1 LRKDSIQIHETSGTF
16 YPLTDVWI
24 GNSAKVYWEKTG
36 LNRNTTWAE
45 IGIYSFEMNKPTYSI
60 PNINFYNK
68 NYFDYSLK
76 GTLTDKIVEVNNS
89 EDISYPRFESDQK
102 SFSIKGIFNDIDY
115 KGGFSMQGNKLI
127 GSGTRDNYATLSLY
141 RNVELVR
148 NGDTIIE
155 KKLFMQTQSLYY
167 AFVKTD
173 IVSRNC
179 KISMYIDN
187 DSISHPG
194 LLFRYYDKNR
204 EINLIRNNDPE
215 NMSRSPYY
223 NTYHKIEMDFELL
236 KWEMTKTI
244 IDFTMLRGTSIN
256 IAKFESQDFFSAE
269 RYYEVRGFET
279 THPYVSLRNFCK
291 LNNTDVI
298 HEDDLAK
305 YMGYPLTPIRRMLI
319 DFTYRGIVDYD
330 SETGYCIVK
339 PKLYS
344 YLNAIV
350 GQKDY
355 DLIQFQSQTLSPK
368 NNAMLNLK
376 NMDLAIQGVPMVNVS
391 DSQNV
396 VFYPKGEQILL
407 KKNRDF
413 NFSGRVEA
421 GFFTFYGDNFQFK
434 YDSFKV
440 VLNQVDSLTIK
451 VKAGVDNWGRQ
462 VLANVENAIEDVTGD
477 VIIDD
482 PSNKSGIKSFPEYPI
497 FESKKNSY
505 VYYDSKNIQKGKYTR
520 DKFFFIVDAYKIDSL
535 NAFSPE
541 GMGYDGVL
549 HSADIF
555 PEIRQRI
562 VLQPD
567 NSLGFHHNTPDKGLP
582 LYISKGKYYSNIHL
596 SNQGLRGNG
605 SMEYLTAKAV
615 STDFIF
621 YPDSTNTKTTSFNI
635 KKQMASVQYPEVNAT
650 QINMHWMPY
659 EDELYANTI
668 ETPFDMYAGKA
679 KHTGEL
685 LYSPKQLTGSG
696 FVDYNK
702 ARLSAD
708 LLKFQADKFNSDTA
722 NFKLNSVNV
731 EMLAFASENLNAKV
745 DFIEMKSTFRSNEGI
760 TKAELPENLYH
771 AYIERFSWLMEKQS
785 MELSTPNTMQV
796 YEKGKIQTIV
806 KDDVG
811 NRPIGSLFVSVH
823 SGQDSLNWVSPLADY
838 DLKTNTIFA
847 HQVKFIEVADATA
860 FPQKG
865 EVVIEPM
872 AKMRTLRDAELLANM
887 ESKYHRFQKA
897 TINISSRIKYHGEG
911 DYNYEDEL
919 GHIHPIHFEL
929 IAVDS
934 TIQTFARGSV
944 KGIDDFSLSPA
955 FKFRGKVFLE
965 ARNPLLFFD
974 GHTQINHEC
983 DNFSMPESWLKFETE
998 INPKDIYIPII
1009 EPLKDINESF
1019 LVSGAQL
1026 ATDSIHIFPTFVS
1039 PRKRYS
1045 NTPVMTAGGYLTYNA
1060 KEKKYLIGTKER
1072 IAKPDTTGNL
1082 LSLHKNFCT
1091 LYGEGDINLTADLG
1105 QIKIETK
1112 GNGFYKLEEDAF
1124 KLDLLMTTN
1133 FYFPEACIK
1142 FIADTL
1148 ATMTALKPISL
1159 NYRTYVM
1166 AIKELLPHIEAEE
1179 MLKEQSTFG
1188 TVKKLPAKL
1197 ETTFVFSE
1205 LGMIWNK
1212 KETAWQSVGD
1222 IGIANV
1228 LGTQINRKI
1237 QGNIAITRK
1246 RSGDSF
1252 DLYLKIS
1259 ENHWY
1264 YFNYKRGLMQAYS
1277 SEAAFNE
1284 IITNIKGSDRKMEI
1298 GKGETSYVFFLSNQ
1312 KKRDDFLK
1320 RLGGQSVDDEEDD
1333 SDLDTNK
1340 YEDFD

>member
-1 LRKDSIQIHETSGTF
+1 MYKISLLLIVYLLVGLNAYSQKFTKFTHEPEAFISEMSALFERDATNVRKGKDLLAEFEESWLNGGFSATKQKNIYEISDLLLNRGARNFPHFYDYMKNVLEFQKPNNDSLNYLEWEKALRMLTTQKKYKISDLDRFFNSSYNLISKNAVYHSNSMQWYSDNNNYKIIIDNDTIKFLFPSLTLTGKLRKDSIQIHETSGTF

-413 NFSGRVEA
+413 NFSGRV
-421 GFFTFYGDNFQFK
+421 
-434 YDSFKV
+434 
-440 VLNQVDSLTIK
+440 
-451 VKAGVDNWGRQ
+451 
-462 VLANVENAIEDVTGD
+462 
-477 VIIDD
+477 
-482 PSNKSGIKSFPEYPI
+482 
-497 FESKKNSY
+497 
-505 VYYDSKNIQKGKYTR
+505 
-520 DKFFFIVDAYKIDSL
+520 
-535 NAFSPE
+535 
-541 GMGYDGVL
+541 
-549 HSADIF
+549 
-555 PEIRQRI
+555 
-562 VLQPD
+562 
-567 NSLGFHHNTPDKGLP
+567 
-582 LYISKGKYYSNIHL
+582 
-596 SNQGLRGNG
+596 
-605 SMEYLTAKAV
+605 
-615 STDFIF
+615 
-621 YPDSTNTKTTSFNI
+621 
-635 KKQMASVQYPEVNAT
+635 
-650 QINMHWMPY
+650 
-659 EDELYANTI
+659 
-668 ETPFDMYAGKA
+668 
-679 KHTGEL
+679 
-685 LYSPKQLTGSG
+685 
-696 FVDYNK
+696 
-702 ARLSAD
+702 
-708 LLKFQADKFNSDTA
+708 
-722 NFKLNSVNV
+722 
-731 EMLAFASENLNAKV
+731 
-745 DFIEMKSTFRSNEGI
+745 
-760 TKAELPENLYH
+760 
-771 AYIERFSWLMEKQS
+771 
-785 MELSTPNTMQV
+785 
-796 YEKGKIQTIV
+796 
-806 KDDVG
+806 
-811 NRPIGSLFVSVH
+811 
-823 SGQDSLNWVSPLADY
+823 
-838 DLKTNTIFA
+838 
-847 HQVKFIEVADATA
+847 
-860 FPQKG
+860 
-865 EVVIEPM
+865 
-872 AKMRTLRDAELLANM
+872 
-887 ESKYHRFQKA
+887 
-897 TINISSRIKYHGEG
+897 
-911 DYNYEDEL
+911 
-919 GHIHPIHFEL
+919 
-929 IAVDS
+929 
-934 TIQTFARGSV
+934 
-944 KGIDDFSLSPA
+944 
-955 FKFRGKVFLE
+955 
-965 ARNPLLFFD
+965 
-974 GHTQINHEC
+974 
-983 DNFSMPESWLKFETE
+983 
-998 INPKDIYIPII
+998 
-1009 EPLKDINESF
+1009 
-1019 LVSGAQL
+1019 
-1026 ATDSIHIFPTFVS
+1026 
-1039 PRKRYS
+1039 
-1045 NTPVMTAGGYLTYNA
+1045 
-1060 KEKKYLIGTKER
+1060 
-1072 IAKPDTTGNL
+1072 
-1082 LSLHKNFCT
+1082 
-1091 LYGEGDINLTADLG
+1091 
-1105 QIKIETK
+1105 
-1112 GNGFYKLEEDAF
+1112 
-1124 KLDLLMTTN
+1124 
-1133 FYFPEACIK
+1133 
-1142 FIADTL
+1142 
-1148 ATMTALKPISL
+1148 
-1159 NYRTYVM
+1159 
-1166 AIKELLPHIEAEE
+1166 
-1179 MLKEQSTFG
+1179 
-1188 TVKKLPAKL
+1188 
-1197 ETTFVFSE
+1197 
-1205 LGMIWNK
+1205 
-1212 KETAWQSVGD
+1212 
-1222 IGIANV
+1222 
-1228 LGTQINRKI
+1228 
-1237 QGNIAITRK
+1237 
-1246 RSGDSF
+1246 
-1252 DLYLKIS
+1252 
-1259 ENHWY
+1259 
-1264 YFNYKRGLMQAYS
+1264 
-1277 SEAAFNE
+1277 
-1284 IITNIKGSDRKMEI
+1284 
-1298 GKGETSYVFFLSNQ
+1298 
-1312 KKRDDFLK
+1312 
-1320 RLGGQSVDDEEDD
+1320 
-1333 SDLDTNK
+1333 
-1340 YEDFD
+1340 